1 MMGRRGVGMRPR
13 LVGAKG
19 NNFSHFSLSY
29 ACFPLSYTCFFI
41 ILHLFFHY
49 PTPVFHYP
57 TPVFSLSYACFPLS
71 YTCFPLSYT
80 CFFIILRP
88 KKSYNSKINLHNSK
102 KSSIFAPQLIH
113 GEYILIQQRYKPN
126 LILWNLNTLKGLF
139 KHSLCAHAARRGL
152 LCIHLNNSVSSGPQ
166 RIK

>member
-29 ACFPLSYTCFFI
+29 ACFPLSY
-41 ILHLFFHY
+41 
-49 PTPVFHYP
+49 
-57 TPVFSLSYACFPLS
+57 A
-71 YTCFPLSYT
+71 

-113 GEYILIQQRYKPN
+113 GEYIFI
-126 LILWNLNTLKGLF
+126 
-139 KHSLCAHAARRGL
+139 
-152 LCIHLNNSVSSGPQ
+152 
-166 RIK
+166 

>member
-1 MMGRRGVGMRPR
+1 MGRRGVGMRPR

-29 ACFPLSYTCFFI
+29 ACFSI
-41 ILHLFFHY
+41 ILRLFSIILRLFSIILRLF
-49 PTPVFHYP
+49 FHYP
-57 TPVFSLSYACFPLS
+57 TPVFSLSYACF
-71 YTCFPLSYT
+71 
-80 CFFIILRP
+80 FIILRP
-88 KKSYNSKINLHNSK
+88 KKSYKSKIYLHNSK

-113 GEYILIQQRYKPN
+113 GEYIFIQQRYKQN

-152 LCIHLNNSVSSGPQ
+152 LCIHLNNSGSSGPQ